1 MYRYFID
8 AVNDFNI
15 VLKMK
20 NALVGYLVVKHLD
33 MVVWDASGK
42 LDYDE
47 FVDIAHLYSR
57 QFEHSYTNYE
67 RYSSFF
73 MKKRCY
79 SIKALE
85 QILLV

>member
-8 AVNDFNI
+8 AVNDYNI

-20 NALVGYLVVKHLD
+20 NALVGYLVVKHLN
-33 MVVWDASGK
+33 MVVLDASGK

-73 MKKRCY
+73 MKKGCY
-79 SIKALE
+79 SIKELE
-85 QILLV
+85 QILMV